1 MKNLFIKELKLCMHP
16 LVFVILLT
24 PFITFVDVYPHM
36 LTYLYM
42 TIGVFMISLKARE
55 NNDIEYSLTLPI
67 TRRDVVKARMTM
79 VNFVQLIS
87 VVLTVAV
94 AIFKARALQ
103 TLGGA
108 LIFMGV
114 WNLVYFI
121 LYYKNPQK
129 IGVPFTV
136 SLLPAL
142 AVMVMDAVVMKMVPF
157 LRDNLMTPDPENIL
171 AKLIFVIIGIA
182 IYLGGNM
189 LAYKISCRELERQ
202 DI

>member
-1 MKNLFIKELKLCMHP
+1 
-16 LVFVILLT
+16 
-24 PFITFVDVYPHM
+24 
-36 LTYLYM
+36 
-42 TIGVFMISLKARE
+42 
-55 NNDIEYSLTLPI
+55 
-67 TRRDVVKARMTM
+67 M
-79 VNFVQLIS
+79 VNFVQPIS

-157 LRDNLMTPDPENIL
+157 LRDNHMTPDPENIFD
-171 AKLIFVIIGIA
+171 KLVSGKTIFCDCDLNGALFVTPKNFKCHNITDTNIKHHVYNMILTGDIG
-182 IYLGGNM
+182 LFTVHG
-189 LAYKISCRELERQ
+189 C
-202 DI
+202 